1 MELKSEF
8 EKTYPNLLSLY
19 IKFQL
24 DDKIF
29 QLFQLDDKIFQLFQ
43 LDDKI
48 FNFFQ
53 LFQLFQHQ
61 CQKMKKL

>member
-29 QLFQLDDKIFQLFQ
+29 QLFQLDDKIF
-43 LDDKI
+43 
-48 FNFFQ
+48 NFFQ
-53 LFQLFQHQ
+53 LFQLFSTS
-61 CQKMKKL
+61 MAKK